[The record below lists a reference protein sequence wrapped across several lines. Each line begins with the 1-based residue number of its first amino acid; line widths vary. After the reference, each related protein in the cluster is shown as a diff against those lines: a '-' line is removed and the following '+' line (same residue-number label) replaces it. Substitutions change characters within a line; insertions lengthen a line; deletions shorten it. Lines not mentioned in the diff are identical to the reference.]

1 MMKLDA
7 TLMDDFHGGYIA
19 LCPEIAGCKVRG
31 MTRDAALENLKKA
44 VLESLAPTMRVSS
57 ELLSFRVTEQSPC
70 AAVAAPPRS
79 TERAA

>member
-7 TLMDDFHGGYIA
+7 VLMDDFHGGYIA
-19 LCPEIAGCKVRG
+19 LCPEIADCKVRG

-44 VLESLAPTMRVSS
+44 VQKSLAPTMRIGSD
-57 ELLSFRVTEQSPC
+57 LLSFRVTEQGPC
-70 AAVAAPPRS
+70 AAAAPHGS